1 MILRRLVLEN
11 FRQFYG
17 THELT
22 FGYSPSKNVSI
33 VYAANGAGK
42 TTLLNALTWVLYEEL
57 GSGFENPE
65 RLINNRIWDECRDGC
80 SVIASVTLYFDH
92 NEMSYTLK
100 RIHQVTKQD
109 GKQLVD
115 KKGEFMPLTYRDER
129 TGKSGRRDNPKVAID
144 QILPKRL
151 HNFFFFNGERID
163 RLAHHTAY
171 AEIESAIKTLLG
183 LEILERGRRHLDGAI
198 DILQQKMKNFGNL
211 ETRTVIAELEELN
224 TKEKNLKNKKSQNRK
239 EITAL
244 EEERDAVEEKL
255 RSTES
260 TRSLQNK
267 RDGLNQQKE
276 DVLEQSNIIHNKIG
290 NMLNAWGFVGF
301 LDDLVIRTQ
310 ATIAENRKRGEIP
323 TKYKRQFVVDRLE
336 EGVCICG
343 TKLVIGEPSY
353 RQVETWL
360 SGGGTS
366 DVEEA
371 FIELGVDAKHF
382 VDDGQRLYIDIS
394 NYSYQLEV
402 HRNKI
407 QKIEEQLDQL
417 SSELKEL
424 PVLNS
429 DQEEDPGKLESRRTQ
444 INERIGWINREYRE
458 IVEDCN
464 EVNIKIK
471 EKERERDKIKGE
483 TGKADLASYRVTIA
497 TEVRNILVDV
507 YDIRI
512 QDVREE
518 LDEAIKR
525 VFSEISFKD
534 YLPELNE
541 YFHLDLYDSSKRK
554 VAKSTGE
561 NQILSLSFVGALA
574 NIAREQWKN
583 VKNTQ
588 GSDLSKIG
596 FEGGRYPVVID
607 SAFGNLGQAYRKYVA
622 RLLPE
627 LTEQV
632 IIFVSK
638 SQGLGP
644 VHEELLPKIGREF
657 IIHLETPKQ
666 KIEIEKLDL
675 YGQNYPFVSR
685 SKDRN
690 ENVSIIQ
697 IDQ

>member
-57 GSGFENPE
+57 GSDFENPE
-65 RLINNRIWDECRDGC
+65 RLINNRVWDECKDNG
-80 SVIASVTLYFDH
+80 SAVASVTLYFDH
-92 NEMSYTLK
+92 DEMSYTLK

-109 GKQLVD
+109 GKQVVD

-163 RLAHHTAY
+163 RLAHYTAY

-198 DILQQKMKNFGNL
+198 DILQQKMKSFGNL
-211 ETRTVIAELEELN
+211 ETRTIIDEIEELN
-224 TKEKNLKNKKSQNRK
+224 AKKRSLEVRKLQNRK

-260 TRSLQNK
+260 TRNLQNK
-267 RDGLNQQKE
+267 RDRLNRQKE
-276 DVLEQSNIIHNKIG
+276 DISEQSDIIHNKIG
-290 NMLNAWGFVGF
+290 NILNAWGFVGF
-301 LDDLVIRTQ
+301 LDDLIIKTQ

-323 TKYKRQFVVDRLE
+323 TKYKRQFVIDRLE

-343 TKLVIGEPSY
+343 AKLVKGGSSY
-353 RQVETWL
+353 SEVETWL

-394 NYSYQLEV
+394 SFSYQLEM
-402 HRNKI
+402 HRNEI
-407 QKIEEQLDQL
+407 QQIEEQLDQL
-417 SSELKEL
+417 SSDLQELS
-424 PVLNS
+424 VNS
-429 DQEEDPGKLESRRTQ
+429 DQEEDPSKLELRRTQ
-444 INERIGWINREYRE
+444 IDERIGWINREYRE
-458 IVEDCN
+458 IVDDCN
-464 EVNIKIK
+464 EVKTKIK
-471 EKERERDKIKGE
+471 EKEKERDKIKGE
-483 TGKADLASYRVTIA
+483 TNKADLASYRVTIA

-507 YDIRI
+507 YDMRI

-518 LDEAIKR
+518 LDEDIKR

-541 YFHLDLYDSSKRK
+541 FFHLDLYDSSKRK

-583 VKNTQ
+583 IRNTQ

-596 FEGGRYPVVID
+596 FEGGIYPVVID
-607 SAFGNLGQAYRKYVA
+607 SAFGNLDQAYRKYVA

-627 LTEQV
+627 LTDQV

-644 VHEELLPKIGREF
+644 VHKELLPKIGREF

-666 KIEIEKLDL
+666 EAEIEQLDL

-685 SKDRN
+685 SKDSN

-697 IDQ
+697 VDQ